1 MKKRLLTLA
10 VLFCFACGFA
20 MAQTVSGRVTSGTD
34 GSPLPGVSVLIKGTT
49 SGTTTDA
56 DGRYSLN
63 VPDLQ
68 NSILTL
74 SFIGFKPQEIQ
85 LNNRTTLDVVM
96 VEDVTLFD
104 EIVVIGYGTQKR
116 SDLTGAVG
124 SVGEERLRERPS
136 TSLNQALS
144 GKITGV
150 QVNTNSGRP
159 GGKANVRVRGF
170 SSINSSNNPL
180 YVVDGVQLPQGNQD
194 QFSQSID
201 YINPN
206 DIVSVE
212 VLKDASSTAIYGARG
227 ANGVILITTKRGKAG
242 EGRVTYDVDFSVP
255 TNGPNKREVLNAD
268 EYMAVEELAWQNMQ
282 KFDPVRWNAGKYVNL
297 NPALRRTDPRIFDS
311 SSNNLYDTDWLKETT
326 QHIVSQN
333 HPLGFTG
340 SNERTTYSLSLGYR

>member
-10 VLFCFACGFA
+10 VLFFLGCAYA
-20 MAQTVSGRVTSGTD
+20 SAQTVTGKITSGTD

-74 SFIGFKPQEIQ
+74 SFIGFKSQEVPVG
-85 LNNRTTLDVVM
+85 NRTSIDVTLE
-96 VEDVTLFD
+96 EDVTQID
-104 EIVVIGYGTQKR
+104 EVVVIGYGTQKR

-124 SVGEERLRERPS
+124 SVNEERLRERPAS
-136 TSLNQALS
+136 SLNQSLS
-144 GKITGV
+144 GKIAGV

-206 DIVSVE
+206 DVVSVE

-227 ANGVILITTKRGKAG
+227 ANGVILITTKRGQSG

-255 TNGPNKREVLNAD
+255 TKAPNEREALNA
-268 EYMAVEELAWQNMQ
+268 E
-282 KFDPVRWNAGKYVNL
+282 
-297 NPALRRTDPRIFDS
+297 
-311 SSNNLYDTDWLKETT
+311 
-326 QHIVSQN
+326 
-333 HPLGFTG
+333 
-340 SNERTTYSLSLGYR
+340 